1 MPLDSDRHARIA
13 RGAWVEYIKENATNP
28 PAKWLEE
35 FDELSPFWQNLNRH
49 IADRLTKAILEES
62 SGTQNQGRTT

>member
-1 MPLDSDRHARIA
+1 MANEVDTKFDKFLSRVTDSLD
-13 RGAWVEYIKENATNP
+13 
-28 PAKWLEE
+28 KWLEE